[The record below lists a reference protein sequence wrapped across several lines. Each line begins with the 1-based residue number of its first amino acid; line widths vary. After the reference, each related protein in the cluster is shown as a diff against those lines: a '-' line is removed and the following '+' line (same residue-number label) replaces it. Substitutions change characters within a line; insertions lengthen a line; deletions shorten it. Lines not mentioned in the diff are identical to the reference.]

1 MTVNVTDSV
10 KDFIRNIM
18 SDRQFAGNYAEDPH
32 GMLAAQGVTDHDLSS
47 VDVPSLAR
55 EVAAEPSVPAEAR
68 TAVQNS
74 GPPPSSGGAAQS
86 VDSVVQHLNH
96 ITYATYEGD
105 DYITNLI
112 DQSVD
117 NSVDVSGPVFGDVNA
132 VTGEQ
137 GQIIDGPNF
146 GQANTGDG
154 AVQAGDDAS
163 GVNTG
168 VNTGINAGGDVENA
182 VVGDGNQSAQVSG
195 DADGSVFNFGGG
207 DVNNLGNADI
217 DDSSLSFGEGDA
229 TTISDVTVDD
239 GSAIAVGGGSASGK
253 NVEDNDTTVVT
264 TVEDNDTTVNDND
277 TTINDNDITTSDNDT
292 EVTTVSDDDTNVSDD
307 DTAINDNDTT
317 VTETDTEIDTDIV
330 SGDDTT
336 VLAG

>member
-1 MTVNVTDSV
+1 MTVNVSDAL
-10 KDFIRNIM
+10 KDFVRNLM
-18 SDRQFAGNYAEDPH
+18 SDRDFAGNFAEDPH
-32 GMLAAQGVTDHDLSS
+32 GMLAAQGVTDHDLSA
-47 VDVPSLAR
+47 VDVQ
-55 EVAAEPSVPAEAR
+55 AAVRDVCADPSVPAEAR

-74 GPPPSSGGAAQS
+74 GPPPSSGGATHS

-117 NSVDVSGPVFGDVNA
+117 NSVDVNAPVFGDVNA

-182 VVGDGNQSAQVSG
+182 VVGEGNETAQVSG
-195 DADGSVFNFGGG
+195 SADGSAFGFGEG
-207 DVNNLGNADI
+207 DVTNLGNADI
-217 DDSSLSFGEGDA
+217 DDSSLSFGDGDA

-239 GSAIAVGGGSASGK
+239 GSAIAVGGNAGGS

-264 TVEDNDTTVNDND
+264 TVEDNDTT
-277 TTINDNDITTSDNDT
+277 INDNDVSVQDNDVTAVQDNDT
-292 EVTTVSDDDTNVSDD
+292 V
-307 DTAINDNDTT
+307 IQDND
-317 VTETDTEIDTDIV
+317 VAV
-330 SGDDTT
+330 AGDDQ
-336 VLAG
+336 LAVQ

>member
-1 MTVNVTDSV
+1 MTVNVTDSL

-18 SDRQFAGNYAEDPH
+18 SDRQFAGNYAEDPQ
-32 GMLAAQGVTDHDLSS
+32 GMLAAQGVTDHDLSA
-47 VDVPSLAR
+47 VDVQAAVR
-55 EVAAEPSVPAEAR
+55 EVCADPSVPAEAR

-74 GPPPSSGGAAQS
+74 GPPPSSGGASHS
-86 VDSVVQHLNH
+86 VDNVVQHLNH

-117 NSVDVSGPVFGDVNA
+117 NSVDISGPVFGDVNA

-154 AVQAGDDAS
+154 AVQAGRDAE

-182 VVGDGNQSAQVSG
+182 VVGDDNQTAQVSG
-195 DADGSVFNFGGG
+195 DADGTVFNFGGG

-217 DDSSLSFGEGDA
+217 DDSSLSFGDGDA

-239 GSAIAVGGGSASGK
+239 GSAIAVGGSASGS

-264 TVEDNDTTVNDND
+264 TVEDNDTT
-277 TTINDNDITTSDNDT
+277 INDNDVSVQDNDT
-292 EVTTVSDDDTNVSDD
+292 SVTAVQ
-307 DTAINDNDTT
+307 DNDTA
-317 VTETDTEIDTDIV
+317 VA
-330 SGDDTT
+330 GDDQ
-336 VLAG
+336 LAVQ

>member
-1 MTVNVTDSV
+1 MTVNVTDSL
-10 KDFIRNIM
+10 KDFIRNVM

-32 GMLAAQGVTDHDLSS
+32 GMLAAQGVTDHDLSA

-55 EVAAEPSVPAEAR
+55 EVCAEPSVPAEAR

-74 GPPPSSGGAAQS
+74 GPPPSTGASQS
-86 VDSVVQHLNH
+86 VESVVQHLNH

-229 TTISDVTVDD
+229 TTLSDVTVDD

-277 TTINDNDITTSDNDT
+277 VSVQDNDVTAVQDNDVVQDNDT
-292 EVTTVSDDDTNVSDD
+292 AV
-307 DTAINDNDTT
+307 A
-317 VTETDTEIDTDIV
+317 
-330 SGDDTT
+330 GDDQ
-336 VLAG
+336 LAVQ

>member
-1 MTVNVTDSV
+1 MTVNVTDSL

-18 SDRQFAGNYAEDPH
+18 SDREFAGNYAEDPQ
-32 GMLAAQGVTDHDLSS
+32 GMLAAQGVTDHDLSA
-47 VDVPSLAR
+47 VDVQAAVR
-55 EVAAEPSVPAEAR
+55 EVCADPSVPAEAR

-74 GPPPSSGGAAQS
+74 GPPPSSGASHS
-86 VDSVVQHLNH
+86 VDNVVQHLNH

-117 NSVDVSGPVFGDVNA
+117 NSVDISGPVFGDVNA

-195 DADGSVFNFGGG
+195 DADGTVFNFGGG

-217 DDSSLSFGEGDA
+217 DDSSLSFGDGDA

-239 GSAIAVGGGSASGK
+239 GSAIAVGGGNASGS

-264 TVEDNDTTVNDND
+264 TVEDNDTT
-277 TTINDNDITTSDNDT
+277 INDND
-292 EVTTVSDDDTNVSDD
+292 VSVQ
-307 DTAINDNDTT
+307 DNDTT
-317 VTETDTEIDTDIV
+317 VTAVQDNDVVQDNDTAV
-330 SGDDTT
+330 AGDDQ
-336 VLAG
+336 LAVQ

>member
-1 MTVNVTDSV
+1 MTVNVTDSL
-10 KDFIRNIM
+10 KDFIHKIM
-18 SDRQFAGNYAEDPH
+18 SDRQFAGNYAEDPQ
-32 GMLAAQGVTDHDLSS
+32 GMLAAQGVTDHDLSA
-47 VDVPSLAR
+47 VDVQAAVR
-55 EVAAEPSVPAEAR
+55 EVCADPSVPAEAR

-74 GPPPSSGGAAQS
+74 GPPPSSGGASNS

-117 NSVDVSGPVFGDVNA
+117 NSVDISGPVFGDVNA

-195 DADGSVFNFGGG
+195 DADGTVFNFGGG

-239 GSAIAVGGGSASGK
+239 GSAIAVGGSASGS

-264 TVEDNDTTVNDND
+264 TVEDNDTT
-277 TTINDNDITTSDNDT
+277 INDNDVSVQDNDT
-292 EVTTVSDDDTNVSDD
+292 SVTAVQDNDVSVQ
-307 DTAINDNDTT
+307 DNDTA
-317 VTETDTEIDTDIV
+317 VA
-330 SGDDTT
+330 GDDQ
-336 VLAG
+336 LAVQ

>member
-1 MTVNVTDSV
+1 MTVNVTDSL

-32 GMLAAQGVTDHDLSS
+32 GMLAAQGVTDHDLSA
-47 VDVPSLAR
+47 VDVQAAVR
-55 EVAAEPSVPAEAR
+55 EVCADPSVPAEAR
-68 TAVQNS
+68 SAVQNS

-96 ITYATYEGD
+96 VTYATYEGD

-146 GQANTGDG
+146 GNANTGDG

-182 VVGDGNQSAQVSG
+182 VVGDDNQTAQVEGS
-195 DADGSVFNFGGG
+195 ADGTVFNFGGG

-239 GSAIAVGGGSASGK
+239 GSAIAVGGSASGS

-277 TTINDNDITTSDNDT
+277 VSVQDNDVTAVQDNDVVQDNDT
-292 EVTTVSDDDTNVSDD
+292 AV
-307 DTAINDNDTT
+307 A
-317 VTETDTEIDTDIV
+317 
-330 SGDDTT
+330 GDDQ
-336 VLAG
+336 LAVQ

>member
-1 MTVNVTDSV
+1 MTVNVSEALQ
-10 KDFIRNIM
+10 DFIRNLM
-18 SDRQFAGNYAEDPH
+18 SDRQFAGNFAEDPQ
-32 GMLAAQGVTDHDLSS
+32 GMLAAQGVTDHDLSG
-47 VDVPSLAR
+47 VDVQAAVR
-55 EVAAEPSVPAEAR
+55 EVCADPSVPAEAR
-68 TAVQNS
+68 SAVQNS
-74 GPPPSSGGAAQS
+74 GPPPSSSGASQS

-117 NSVDVSGPVFGDVNA
+117 NSVDVNAPVFGDLNA

-182 VVGDGNQSAQVSG
+182 VVGDGNQTAQVSG
-195 DADGSVFNFGGG
+195 DADGSVFNFGDG

-217 DDSSLSFGEGDA
+217 DDSAVSFGDGDA
-229 TTISDVTVDD
+229 TNLSDVTVDD
-239 GSAIAVGGGSASGK
+239 GSAIAVGGSASGS

-264 TVEDNDTTVNDND
+264 TVEDNDTT
-277 TTINDNDITTSDNDT
+277 INDNDVTVEDND
-292 EVTTVSDDDTNVSDD
+292 VTAVQ
-307 DTAINDNDTT
+307 DND
-317 VTETDTEIDTDIV
+317 VAIQDNDV
-330 SGDDTT
+330 AVAGDDQ
-336 VLAG
+336 LAVQ

>member
-1 MTVNVTDSV
+1 MTVNVTEALR
-10 KDFIRNIM
+10 DFIHNLM
-18 SDRQFAGNYAEDPH
+18 TDRQFAGNYAEDPH
-32 GMLAAQGVTDHDLSS
+32 GMLAAQGVTDHDLSG
-47 VDVPSLAR
+47 VDVQAAVR
-55 EVAAEPSVPAEAR
+55 EVCGDPSVPAEAR
-68 TAVQNS
+68 TAVQNA
-74 GPPPSSGGAAQS
+74 GPPPASSSHS
-86 VDSVVQHLNH
+86 VDNVVQHLNH

-154 AVQAGDDAS
+154 AVQAGRDAE

-168 VNTGINAGGDVENA
+168 VNTGINSGGDVENA

-195 DADGSVFNFGGG
+195 DADGTVFNFGDG
-207 DVNNLGNADI
+207 DVNNLGNANVE
-217 DDSSLSFGEGDA
+217 DSAVSFGEGDA
-229 TTISDVTVDD
+229 TNLSDVTVDD

-277 TTINDNDITTSDNDT
+277 TTFQ
-292 EVTTVSDDDTNVSDD
+292 
-307 DTAINDNDTT
+307 DNDTT
-317 VTETDTEIDTDIV
+317 VTAVQDNDVVQDNDTAV
-330 SGDDTT
+330 AGDDQ
-336 VLAG
+336 LAVQ

>member
-1 MTVNVTDSV
+1 MTVNVTDSL
-10 KDFIRNIM
+10 KDFIHNIM
-18 SDRQFAGNYAEDPH
+18 SDRQFAGNYAEDPQ
-32 GMLAAQGVTDHDLSS
+32 GMLAAQGVTDHDLSA
-47 VDVPSLAR
+47 VDVQAAVR
-55 EVAAEPSVPAEAR
+55 EVCADPSVPAEAR

-74 GPPPSSGGAAQS
+74 GPPPSSGGASQS

-117 NSVDVSGPVFGDVNA
+117 NSVNVDGPVFGGLNA

-195 DADGSVFNFGGG
+195 DADGTVFNFGGG

-217 DDSSLSFGEGDA
+217 EDSALSFGEGDA
-229 TTISDVTVDD
+229 NNLSDVTVDD
-239 GSAIAVGGGSASGK
+239 GSAVAVGGGSASGS

-264 TVEDNDTTVNDND
+264 TVEDNDTT
-277 TTINDNDITTSDNDT
+277 INDNDVSVQDNDT
-292 EVTTVSDDDTNVSDD
+292 SVTAVQ
-307 DTAINDNDTT
+307 DND
-317 VTETDTEIDTDIV
+317 V
-330 SGDDTT
+330 SVQDNDVAVAGDDQ
-336 VLAG
+336 LAVQ

>member
-1 MTVNVTDSV
+1 MTVNVTDSL

-18 SDRQFAGNYAEDPH
+18 SDRQFAGNYAEDPQ
-32 GMLAAQGVTDHDLSS
+32 GMLAAQGVTDYDLSAADMQAA
-47 VDVPSLAR
+47 VR
-55 EVAAEPSVPAEAR
+55 EVCADPSVPAEAR

-74 GPPPSSGGAAQS
+74 GPPPSSGASQS
-86 VDSVVQHLNH
+86 VDSVVQQLNT

-117 NSVDVSGPVFGDVNA
+117 NSVDISGPVFGDVNA

-154 AVQAGDDAS
+154 AVQAGRDAE

-182 VVGDGNQSAQVSG
+182 VVGDDNQTAQVSG
-195 DADGSVFNFGGG
+195 DADGTVFNFGGG

-239 GSAIAVGGGSASGK
+239 GSAIAVGGSASGS

-264 TVEDNDTTVNDND
+264 TVEDNDTT
-277 TTINDNDITTSDNDT
+277 INDNDVSVQDNDT
-292 EVTTVSDDDTNVSDD
+292 SVQDNDVVQ
-307 DTAINDNDTT
+307 DNDTA
-317 VTETDTEIDTDIV
+317 VA
-330 SGDDTT
+330 GDDQ
-336 VLAG
+336 LAVQ

>member
-1 MTVNVTDSV
+1 MTVNASEAL
-10 KDFIRNIM
+10 KDFIHNLM
-18 SDRQFAGNYAEDPH
+18 SDRQFAGNYAEDPQ
-32 GMLAAQGVTDHDLSS
+32 GMLAAQGVTDHDLSA
-47 VDVPSLAR
+47 VDLERAVR
-55 EVAAEPSVPAEAR
+55 EVCADPSVPTEAR

-74 GPPPSSGGAAQS
+74 GPPPSSGGGSHS

-96 ITYATYEGD
+96 VTYATYEGD

-182 VVGDGNQSAQVSG
+182 VVGDGNQTAQVSG
-195 DADGSVFNFGGG
+195 DADGSVFNFGDG

-217 DDSSLSFGEGDA
+217 DDSSLAFGDGDA

-239 GSAIAVGGGSASGK
+239 GSAIAVGGGNASGS

-264 TVEDNDTTVNDND
+264 TVEDNDTT
-277 TTINDNDITTSDNDT
+277 INDND
-292 EVTTVSDDDTNVSDD
+292 VSVQ
-307 DTAINDNDTT
+307 DNDTT
-317 VTETDTEIDTDIV
+317 VTAVQDNDVVQDNDTAV
-330 SGDDTT
+330 AGDDQ
-336 VLAG
+336 LAVQ

>member
-1 MTVNVTDSV
+1 MTVNVTEAM
-10 KDFIRNIM
+10 KDFIHNLM
-18 SDRQFAGNYAEDPH
+18 TDRQFAGNYAEDPQ
-32 GMLAAQGVTDHDLSS
+32 GMLAAQGVTDHDLSG
-47 VDVPSLAR
+47 VDVDAAVR
-55 EVAAEPSVPAEAR
+55 EVCADPSVPAEAR
-68 TAVQNS
+68 SAVQNS
-74 GPPPSSGGAAQS
+74 GPPPSSGGAASHS
-86 VDSVVQHLNH
+86 VESVVQHLNH

-117 NSVDVSGPVFGDVNA
+117 NSVDVSGPVFGDLNA

-182 VVGDGNQSAQVSG
+182 VVGDGNQTAQVEGS
-195 DADGSVFNFGGG
+195 ADGTVFNFGDG

-217 DDSSLSFGEGDA
+217 DDSAVSFGEGDA
-229 TTISDVTVDD
+229 TNLSDVTVDD
-239 GSAIAVGGGSASGK
+239 GSAIAVGGGSASGS

-264 TVEDNDTTVNDND
+264 TVEDNDTT
-277 TTINDNDITTSDNDT
+277 INDNDVTVEDNDT
-292 EVTTVSDDDTNVSDD
+292 SITDVQ
-307 DTAINDNDTT
+307 DNDTT
-317 VTETDTEIDTDIV
+317 VTSVEDNDTAV
-330 SGDDTT
+330 AGDDQ
-336 VLAG
+336 VAVQ

>member
-1 MTVNVTDSV
+1 MTVNVTDSL
-10 KDFIRNIM
+10 KDFIHNIM
-18 SDRQFAGNYAEDPH
+18 SDRQFAGNYAEDPQ
-32 GMLAAQGVTDHDLSS
+32 GMLAAQGVTDHDLSA
-47 VDVPSLAR
+47 VDMQAAIR
-55 EVAAEPSVPAEAR
+55 EVCADPSVPAEAR

-74 GPPPSSGGAAQS
+74 GPPPSSGGASHS

-117 NSVDVSGPVFGDVNA
+117 NSVDISGPVFGDVNA

-154 AVQAGDDAS
+154 AVQAGRDAE

-168 VNTGINAGGDVENA
+168 VNTGINSGGDVENA
-182 VVGDGNQSAQVSG
+182 VVGDGNQTAQVSG
-195 DADGSVFNFGGG
+195 DADGTVFNFGGG
-207 DVNNLGNADI
+207 DVTNLGNADI
-217 DDSSLSFGEGDA
+217 EDSALSFGEGDA
-229 TTISDVTVDD
+229 NNLSDVTVDD
-239 GSAIAVGGGSASGK
+239 GSAVAVGGGSASGS

-264 TVEDNDTTVNDND
+264 TVEDNDTT
-277 TTINDNDITTSDNDT
+277 INDNDVSVQDNDT
-292 EVTTVSDDDTNVSDD
+292 SVTAVQ
-307 DTAINDNDTT
+307 DNDTSIT
-317 VTETDTEIDTDIV
+317 AVQDNDV
-330 SGDDTT
+330 AVAGDDQ
-336 VLAG
+336 LAVQ